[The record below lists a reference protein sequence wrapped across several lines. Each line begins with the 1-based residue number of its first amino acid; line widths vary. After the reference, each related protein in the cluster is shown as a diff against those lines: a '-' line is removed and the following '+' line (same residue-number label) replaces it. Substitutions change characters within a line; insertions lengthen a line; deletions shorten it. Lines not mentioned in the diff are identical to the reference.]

1 MEMAILGATF
11 ANDGVNPMTKQAA
24 IPKSAVARLVNVMMS
39 CGMYNGAG
47 KWIVDVGIP
56 AKSGVAGF
64 LLCVVPGVC
73 GIAIY
78 SPRLDQ
84 HGNSRRGILVCEALS
99 TALNLHVLKKAMK
112 VDDNSAQSLELRGA
126 NATA

>member
-1 MEMAILGATF
+1 MGAVF
-11 ANDGVNPMTKQAA
+11 AGGGMHPTKKRRVLPA
-24 IPKSAVARLVNVMMS
+24 KCVDHLTTVMMS

-56 AKSGVAGF
+56 AKSGVSGF

-78 SPRLDQ
+78 SPRLDA
-84 HGNSRRGILVCEALS
+84 HGNSRRGILCCEALS
-99 TALNLHVLKKAMK
+99 NDLDLHILKKAMK
-112 VDDNSAQSLELRGA
+112 GSELR
-126 NATA
+126 NAEPKF